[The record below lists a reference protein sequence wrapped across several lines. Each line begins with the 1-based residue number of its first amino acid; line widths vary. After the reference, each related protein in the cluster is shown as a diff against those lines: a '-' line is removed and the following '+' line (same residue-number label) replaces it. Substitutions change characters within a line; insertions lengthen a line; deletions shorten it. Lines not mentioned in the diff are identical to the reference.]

1 MSTTQLPTTY
11 GERDKI
17 RVEVMT
23 WFQAVRKPGKARCA
37 DRHLDIIERDCE
49 QEEQ

>member
-1 MSTTQLPTTY
+1 MID
-11 GERDKI
+11 GERHNI

-23 WFQAVRKPGKARCA
+23 GFQAVRKPRKARCA

-49 QEEQ
+49 QKEQL